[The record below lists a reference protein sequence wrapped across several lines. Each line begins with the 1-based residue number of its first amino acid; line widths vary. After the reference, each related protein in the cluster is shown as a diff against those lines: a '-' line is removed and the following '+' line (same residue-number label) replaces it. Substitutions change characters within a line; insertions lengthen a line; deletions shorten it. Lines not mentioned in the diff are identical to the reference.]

1 MSYGLWYVGEHSTMY
16 QIIVTTGNKS
26 FAGTDA
32 NVYIQLHGRKG
43 QETPRLPLDDEKN
56 NFEKGQIDVFKV
68 YRRNCLF
75 VTPVKLCNSYSNSY
89 FVAFLR
95 FTNCSLNV

>member
-1 MSYGLWYVGEHSTMY
+1 MWYSGEHSTMY

-26 FAGTDA
+26 FGGTDA

-68 YRRNCLF
+68 IIYRQSCLF
-75 VTPVKLCNSYSNSY
+75 VTPVKLK
-89 FVAFLR
+89 
-95 FTNCSLNV
+95 